1 MPTTKKPRVAKI
13 LSNAPPAYAV
23 IDLGTNSCRLLIAR
37 YVNDKINIIDSFSD
51 SISLGKGINKTQEIS
66 EKAIERA
73 IQCLIKIKNKID
85 KHNIIAISAVATE
98 TCRRAKNGKKFI
110 SEIYEKT
117 GIKFKIIDTKEESEL
132 AVAGCYDL
140 YNEETNVVFDI
151 GGGSTQIML
160 VKNNN
165 IIDYVSI
172 PYGVLTLTEKI
183 NKTYVNEQE
192 FIKYQE
198 YIQSYLNKL
207 SHNNINDVNIV
218 GTSGTITTI
227 ASTYLGLKT
236 YKRNL
241 IDGVKVKQ
249 NEIMKL
255 AKKIAQMQEKERM
268 KIPSINHKYSKLM
281 MAGCIILYSICKKFK
296 TDYIN
301 VADRGIREGMLKRL
315 LKND

>member
-1 MPTTKKPRVAKI
+1 MPTTKKTRVAKV

-51 SISLGKGINKTQEIS
+51 SISLGKGINETQEIS

-73 IQCLIKIKNKID
+73 IKCLIKIKNTID

-110 SEIYEKT
+110 GEIYEKT

-140 YNEETNVVFDI
+140 YNEKTNVVFDI

-207 SHNNINDVNIV
+207 SHNNMNDVNIV

>member
-1 MPTTKKPRVAKI
+1 MPTTKKTRVAKV

-51 SISLGKGINKTQEIS
+51 SISLGKGINETQEIS

-73 IQCLIKIKNKID
+73 IKCLIKIKNKID

-98 TCRRAKNGKKFI
+98 TCRRAKNGKFFI
-110 SEIYEKT
+110 GEIYEKT

-140 YNEETNVVFDI
+140 YNEKTNVVFDI

-207 SHNNINDVNIV
+207 SYNNMNDVNIV